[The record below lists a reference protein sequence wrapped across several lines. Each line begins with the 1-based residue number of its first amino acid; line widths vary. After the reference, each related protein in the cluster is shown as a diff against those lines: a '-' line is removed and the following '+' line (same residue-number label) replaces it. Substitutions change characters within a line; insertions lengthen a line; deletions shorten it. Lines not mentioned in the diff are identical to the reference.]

1 MKVDYNIKRVNK
13 FNVLLIWGLST
24 ILTGQAFIS
33 VGTDYGIKVLIATY
47 AAVVF
52 STLIGFISSK
62 SPVMEN
68 ICGVLIPFSVVL
80 SASFLCHI
88 MDGAITM
95 RVFLIYT
102 GTFAM
107 ATLYFK
113 RSVLLSFGGLFN
125 IFVLTFFIFDPQG
138 LLGDSHSITEFIT
151 RIFCLNLMMFIF
163 FFLTKWGSGYI
174 DSALLKE
181 KEALLMAERLEET
194 LSVIEKNTQLLDDS
208 VAKAYK
214 HMQSIEMVS
223 GQTTQVVDK
232 IADGVS
238 KEAESTSDIAGKAAV
253 ATAVVKET
261 KEISLRAMNYSGEMK
276 DIIRKNSEGID
287 EMLQKMQTV
296 ENAVGTAMS
305 TVVDLQTSMEQ
316 INQFMSNITAIA
328 RQTNLLALNAAIEA
342 ARAGDAGKGF
352 AVVAEEVRDLAE
364 MSSTTV
370 KEVLLVVDKLTE
382 AAVRTYDKVLDGK
395 EAVTAGTEK
404 IVEVKERFDVLEENS
419 MHINKEI
426 TEQDIKITDI
436 NNTFA
441 SILSELENISSLSA
455 DHAAST
461 EEILA
466 SMEEQNQSIRIT
478 NEEMSAMSELSEN
491 LRNQLKK

>member
-1 MKVDYNIKRVNK
+1 
-13 FNVLLIWGLST
+13 
-24 ILTGQAFIS
+24 
-33 VGTDYGIKVLIATY
+33 
-47 AAVVF
+47 
-52 STLIGFISSK
+52 
-62 SPVMEN
+62 
-68 ICGVLIPFSVVL
+68 
-80 SASFLCHI
+80 

-125 IFVLTFFIFDPQG
+125 IFIITFFIFDPQG
-138 LLGDSHSITEFIT
+138 LLGDSHSVTEFIT

-163 FFLTKWGSGYI
+163 FFLTKWGGGYI
-174 DSALLKE
+174 DSALL
-181 KEALLMAERLEET
+181 MAKRLEET
-194 LSVIEKNTQLLDDS
+194 LSVIEKNTQQLDDS

-287 EMLQKMQTV
+287 EMLQNMQTV
-296 ENAVGTAMS
+296 ENAVGTAMG

-382 AAVRTYDKVLDGK
+382 AAIQTYDKVLDGK

-419 MHINKEI
+419 MYINNEI
-426 TEQDIKITDI
+426 TEQDIKITEI

-441 SILSELENISSLSA
+441 SILLELENISSLSA